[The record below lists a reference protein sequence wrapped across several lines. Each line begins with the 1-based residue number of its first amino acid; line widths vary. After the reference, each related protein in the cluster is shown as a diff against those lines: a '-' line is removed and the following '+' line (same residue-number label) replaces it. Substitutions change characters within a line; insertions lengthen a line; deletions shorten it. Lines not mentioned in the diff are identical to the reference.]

1 MGPECDGEVEC
12 PVPHEGSESGLTF
25 FMNILEKEIE
35 DIVYY
40 TSVQKLSKRGLD
52 LYDSRVR
59 QVALGPYG
67 IADMV
72 CYRKTDKKYDIQVVE
87 IKKEAVSES
96 ALFQAVRYSK
106 AVLHIIGE
114 ENINSLSIILIGK
127 YIDRSGPICYAPDIF
142 HNLKIFTYSISID
155 LGILFYQEGGLGLCI
170 GDNSGLTA
178 DTILSPRVPF

>member
-1 MGPECDGEVEC
+1 
-12 PVPHEGSESGLTF
+12 
-25 FMNILEKEIE
+25 MNILEKEIE

-40 TSVQKLSKRGLD
+40 TSVQKLSKRGLN
-52 LYDSRVR
+52 LYENRVR

-67 IADMV
+67 IADII
-72 CYRKTDKKYDIQVVE
+72 CYRKIDTKYDIQILE
-87 IKKEAVSES
+87 IKKEEVSDS
-96 ALFQAVRYSK
+96 AFFQAIRYSK

-127 YIDRSGPICYAPDIF
+127 YIDRSEPLCYTPDIF

-155 LGILFYQEGGLGLCI
+155 LGILFRQEGGYGLDI

-178 DTILSPRVPF
+178 DTILSPRFPF